1 MSGAGPEALTM
12 RVCTDTGTSG
22 FHQAAPGATPS
33 VDTTISARWR
43 LSKAANLIITE
54 GEQH

>member
-22 FHQAAPGATPS
+22 FHQVSPGAMLS
-33 VDTTISARWR
+33 VDTTLSAGWR
-43 LSKAANLIITE
+43 LSKQRT
-54 GEQH
+54 